1 MVAFEGL
8 YNAHLYAFL
17 TRTNL
22 GARRIIIIEIFG
34 DLFNWQRK
42 RSLKIKSSFLY
53 SDEYQLAE

>member
-17 TRTNL
+17 TRTNF
-22 GARRIIIIEIFG
+22 GARHIIIIEIFG

-42 RSLKIKSSFLY
+42 RSLKIISSFLY
-53 SDEYQLAE
+53 SDEYQLAG